1 MLTPGEI
8 VMKRSSVESIGAGT
22 LLRAN
27 ETGRLPSTPSGGG
40 GPVTV
45 NLILDGKIIDT
56 RIVDLTNQTIDGVAR
71 QIGGMRR

>member
-1 MLTPGEI
+1 MNQTGKLPG
-8 VMKRSSVESIGAGT
+8 G
-22 LLRAN
+22 
-27 ETGRLPSTPSGGG
+27 GGG

-45 NLILDGKIIDT
+45 NLILDGQIIDT